1 MLKLLRGLL
10 PWALPALAAALLWAA
25 NSVSDLSAWRLGEI
39 EQRPCGTAERDW
51 QAAELRVRSR
61 CRLYRAERTLSA
73 AQLLDQALII
83 NAMTRDGRVLI
94 NGQVLREPDP
104 SPATSYSSIPVL
116 LVVPA
121 GVLHLGSNE
130 IVIQLRSGAGAL
142 ERIYL
147 GEVYLGPRAILA
159 PVWQR
164 NAVVGQRGAQLALVV
179 SFAITLFLLPIAW
192 VRRHESLYR
201 WFTLTLLASA
211 IYISN
216 FAFAWRPL
224 PLLIWSVLVHAA
236 LALSLWSLIKFSH
249 RFVGAPKPQHER
261 VFGWLVVLAIAG
273 FAVSRWPGLTWLFGF
288 ELVYRCSQVALLAY
302 LATFWWQQR
311 QRMTSPRPAWFA
323 AAVIMLA
330 VLGVFDSL
338 AALGVSGQPL
348 TSYTLHWGA
357 LYLLILL
364 FAALVIRIV
373 RALGDAERSQAQLV
387 LALAER
393 SAELETEFALRREA
407 QQARTLAEERHRIMR
422 DMHDG
427 VGGQLVALIGQAQ
440 NGQLPAAELQLQ
452 LRRTLDDLR
461 LMIDSL
467 DGACADLSVA
477 LGMLRQ
483 RLDPAFVHLPVKIEW
498 RTAQLPD
505 LQPVPPTVVLNVMRI
520 VQEAITNALKH
531 AAASTIRVSA
541 KLVEE
546 GRESTLHLDIEDD
559 GTGIAAEAERGRGL
573 DSMQQRA
580 QVIDASLD
588 VRSGPTGT
596 CVALRLAQGRLG

>member
-1 MLKLLRGLL
+1 MIKVWRGVL
-10 PWALPALAAALLWAA
+10 PWAVPALAAVLLWAA

-39 EQRPCGTAERDW
+39 EQRPCSAADLDW
-51 QAAELRVRSR
+51 QAAELRVRTT
-61 CRLYRAERTLSA
+61 CRLYRAERTLDA
-73 AQLLDQALII
+73 AHLLDQALII
-83 NAMTRDGRVLI
+83 NAMTRDGRVLV
-94 NGQVLREPDP
+94 NGQVVREPDP

-116 LVVPA
+116 LVLPA
-121 GVLHLGSNE
+121 GLLRLGSNE
-130 IVIQLRSGAGAL
+130 IVIQLRSGAGAW
-142 ERIYL
+142 ERVYL
-147 GEVYLGPRAILA
+147 GDMYLGPRAILA

-164 NAVVGQRGAQLALVV
+164 NAVVGPRGAQLALVI

-201 WFTLTLLASA
+201 WFALTLVANA
-211 IYISN
+211 VFVSN
-216 FAFAWRPL
+216 FALPWRPL
-224 PLLIWSVLVHAA
+224 PLLVWSVLIHAS

-249 RFVGAPKPQHER
+249 RFVGAAKPRHER
-261 VFGWLVVLAIAG
+261 MFGWLVLLASG
-273 FAVSRWPGLTWLFGF
+273 SFALSRWPGVAWFVGF
-288 ELVYRCSQVALLAY
+288 ELIYRCSQIALLTY
-302 LATFWWQQR
+302 LAMFWWQQR
-311 QRMTSPRPAWFA
+311 QRPTSPRPAWFA
-323 AAVIMLA
+323 AGVVLLVVLGVSDSLA
-330 VLGVFDSL
+330 VLGL
-338 AALGVSGQPL
+338 SGQPL

-440 NGQLPAAELQLQ
+440 SNQLPAVELQRQ

-498 RTAQLPD
+498 RTARLPD

-531 AAASTIRVSA
+531 AAATTIRVSA

-546 GRESTLHLDIEDD
+546 GLESTLHLDIEDD
-559 GTGIAAEAERGRGL
+559 GAGIAPDAPGGRGL
-573 DSMQQRA
+573 ASMQQRA
-580 QVIDASLD
+580 QAIGASLE
-588 VRSGPTGT
+588 VESGPTGT
-596 CVALRLAQGRLG
+596 CVALRLAQSKLG